1 MDLFFRAKRVIPGGV
16 NSPVRSFQAVGGEP
30 IFIKQGKGSCLLSED
45 GQEYLDYVLSWG
57 ALILGHLPEVVV
69 NVIQEQLHKG
79 TSFGMCTE
87 IEVLFA
93 EQIVKLIPSI
103 EMIRMVNSGTEATM
117 SAVRLAR
124 GHTGRDL
131 VVKFSGCYHGHADTF
146 LVQAGSGFLTHSL
159 PNSQGILQEVVQKT
173 VVVNYNDSET
183 LEMLFDQKGEE
194 IACVIVEPVAG
205 NMGVVPPTPFFLSH
219 LRKLTEKYGVLLIF
233 DEVITG
239 FRLGLSGAQ
248 GYYGIKPDLTT
259 LGKIIGGGLPVGAY
273 GGGKT
278 IMEKLAPQGMVYQAG
293 TLAGNPLALRVGYA
307 TVKNL
312 VLNPHLYQK
321 LEEMTKR
328 LVLGMKSI
336 MQERGIPI
344 WINWIGSM
352 FTPFFTSDPVVDYHS
367 ALRADITLYRRFF
380 HAMLQEGIFIPPSQ
394 FEAWFLSTAHT
405 DEDINRTLEATSKA
419 LKKL

>member
-16 NSPVRSFQAVGGEP
+16 NSPVRSFQVVGGEP
-30 IFIKQGKGSCLLSED
+30 IFIKQGKGSRLFSKN
-45 GQEYLDYVLSWG
+45 GQEYLDYILSWG

-69 NVIQEQLHKG
+69 NAIQEQLHKG

-93 EQIVKLIPSI
+93 EQIVELIPSI
-103 EMIRMVNSGTEATM
+103 EMMRMVNSGTEATM

-146 LVQAGSGFLTHSL
+146 LVQAGSGFLTHGL
-159 PNSQGILQEVVQKT
+159 PNSQGILQEVVRKT
-173 VVVNYNDSET
+173 LVVEYNNLET
-183 LEMLFDQKGEE
+183 LEILFAQRGEE

-205 NMGVVPPTPFFLSH
+205 NMGVVPSNPLFLSH
-219 LRKLTEKYGVLLIF
+219 LRKLTKQYGVLLIF

-273 GGGKT
+273 GGRKT
-278 IMEKLAPQGMVYQAG
+278 IMEKLAPQGGVYQAG
-293 TLAGNPLALRVGYA
+293 TLSGNPIALSAGYA
-307 TVKNL
+307 TIKTL

-336 MQERGIPI
+336 MQERGIPV
-344 WINWIGSM
+344 WINWVGSM
-352 FTPFFTSDPVVDYHS
+352 FTPFFAFDPVVDYRS
-367 ALRADITLYRRFF
+367 ALRADTKLYGKFF
-380 HAMLQEGIFIPPSQ
+380 HAMLQEGICIPPSQ

-405 DEDINRTLEATSKA
+405 DEDIDRTLEATLQAVKQ
-419 LKKL
+419 L